1 MAKQVKIVEQEK
13 APAGIIINQ
22 ITVNRVNR
30 QVLDVGKLRTAQ
42 LSADMDRWTLLYDIY
57 DDLLIDGRLWDAI
70 DRRIRAVTGANLT
83 FQFKSGE
90 ESQEMIDLIDT
101 IEFEQL
107 LRQIMWTIFWRVSGI
122 QLDFTGGNLSVYN
135 VPRKHIRSKQRA
147 IAILQNDVEGKIL
160 FDEIQNFIFAET
172 KDDPYGLLFR
182 VAPYVILMRGGIS
195 DWAQMVEL
203 FGMPQR
209 IGKYSIYDQ
218 EARKQLEQA
227 FKEQGAAASMVVPKE
242 TDIDTDNGSANVN
255 SSIYKDF
262 MAELKEA
269 MLVTV
274 LSNTMTTLN
283 GSSRSQGE
291 VHQDV
296 EDALHKDDLK
306 FVQRIL
312 NKSLKPILEARG
324 YKVKDGSFVFPKAL
338 KDLTVD
344 ELISLSDIIEIPAYY
359 FQEKYGLPQAGKGDK
374 LARKSQP
381 EATEPNNTKKEE
393 VEEEPANKKEEKE
406 PKKPKE
412 AKEKEIKL
420 GDKDRKLLERFFD
433 FFVNARTMGSRALS
447 ALNLADKSTNFTAGI
462 NIDKLFEQALK
473 EIYADYGIDPKDMP
487 PVSKPLFDITNKSL
501 QQGID
506 KSFSVELGKSDPEFI
521 NQFKTNAAVFAA
533 FKTHAQGNE
542 IVAQLIDENGEL
554 RSFDKFRKAV
564 LGTTIKADYN
574 INWLRTE
581 HNMAIR
587 AARMAEKLKRFAKT
601 LHLYPNLKFLES
613 TATHKR
619 AAHLKWVGTILPL
632 GHWWW
637 KTHTP
642 PVEWGCE
649 CDITNTDEEVT
660 GVPDG
665 DVEVDPV
672 FQNNPAETAEFINLK
687 EHPYVK
693 NVTDEDVA
701 QSILEFANL
710 NMGDEWQV
718 VKTKDGILRV
728 ASGHGKSERVENIDL
743 AKYFANKYGYEIDL
757 IATDNRKKTADSFNK
772 TLGIEQEYKHNKK
785 ATISAIDNELRDAK
799 KQSDHIVLN
808 IKSKIKTGDLVN
820 ALKSRVRRAENI
832 QSVWIRIGKFD
843 RQYTRE
849 EILSPGFKI
858 QRD

>member
-1 MAKQVKIVEQEK
+1 MAKKDKVTITEQEN

-101 IEFEQL
+101 IEFEQV
-107 LRQIMWTIFWRVSGI
+107 LRQIMWTIFWRISGI

-135 VPRKHIRSKQRA
+135 VPRKHIRSKQRSV
-147 IAILQNDVEGKIL
+147 AILQNDIEGKIS

-172 KDDPYGLLFR
+172 KDDSYGLLFR

-242 TDIDTDNGSANVN
+242 TEIETDNGSANVN

-269 MLVTV
+269 MLVTI

-324 YKVKDGSFVFPKAL
+324 FKVNGGSFVFPKAL

-344 ELISLSDIIEIPAYY
+344 ELVTLSDIIEIPAYY
-359 FQEKYGLPQAGKGDK
+359 FQDKFGLPQAGAGDK
-374 LARKSQP
+374 LARKTNTAPQQP
-381 EATEPNNTKKEE
+381 EGGATGQPTPPEP
-393 VEEEPANKKEEKE
+393 PASD
-406 PKKPKE
+406 PKKKKE
-412 AKEKEIKL
+412 AKLSDIEPAGFWKE
-420 GDKDRKLLERFFD
+420 FFN
-433 FFVNARTMGSRALS
+433 FFAVARTMGSRALS

-473 EIYADYGIDPKDMP
+473 EIYDQYGVNPNDIPI
-487 PVSKPLFDITNKSL
+487 VSKPLFDITNQSL
-501 QQGID
+501 QKGID
-506 KSFSVELGKSDPEFI
+506 KTFSVEFGKTDPEFI
-521 NQFKTNAAVFAA
+521 NQFKTNTAIFSA
-533 FKTHAQGNE
+533 FKSHAQGNE
-542 IVAQLIDENGEL
+542 IVAQLLDENGDL

-564 LGTTIKADYN
+564 VGTTIKADYN

-581 HNMAIR
+581 YNMAIR

-601 LHLYPNLKFLES
+601 LHLYPNLKFTES
-613 TATHKR
+613 TASHKR
-619 AAHLKWVGTILPL
+619 AAHLAWVGTILPF
-632 GHWWW
+632 GHVWW

-649 CDITNTDEEVT
+649 CGVENTDEPVT
-660 GVPDG
+660 AVPDN
-665 DVEVDPV
+665 DVSIDPV
-672 FQNNPAETAEFINLK
+672 FANNPAETSEFINIK
-687 EHPYVK
+687 EHPMVK
-693 NVTDEDVA
+693 SVTDEEVA
-701 QSILEFANL
+701 KSIIEFAKL
-710 NMGDEWQV
+710 NVDDEWEV
-718 VKTKDGILRV
+718 IKTKNGILRV
-728 ASGHGKSERVENIDL
+728 SAEHGKNERKENINL
-743 AKYFANKYGYEIDL
+743 AGYFSNKYGHEIDL
-757 IATDNRKKTADSFNK
+757 IATDNRKKTADSVNK
-772 TLGIEQEYKHNKK
+772 TLGIEQEYKHNKT
-785 ATISAIDNELRDAK
+785 ATTSAIDNELRKGAK
-799 KQSDHIVLN
+799 QADHIVLN
-808 IKSKIKTGDLVN
+808 IQSKIKTGDLIN
-820 ALKSRVRRAENI
+820 ALKDRVSRTENI
-832 QSVWIRIGKFD
+832 QSVWIKIGKFD
-843 RQYTRE
+843 KQYSRE